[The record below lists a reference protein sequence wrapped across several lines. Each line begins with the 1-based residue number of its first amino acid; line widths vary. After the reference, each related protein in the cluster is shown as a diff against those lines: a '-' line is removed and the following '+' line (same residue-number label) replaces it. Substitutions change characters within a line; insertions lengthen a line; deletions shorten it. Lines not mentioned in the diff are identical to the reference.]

1 MKRLAFGLC
10 WIAFACTCLVS
21 CTSVHIHQYEE
32 ILTEATCIVDG
43 KITRICIDCGKS
55 VVHQIIPA
63 MGHDWDEYQINQETT
78 CTGAGQRQHT
88 CKRCGYLEIETI
100 PAYGHDFMVRR
111 IEPTCTVAGCTLYIC
126 STCHL
131 VEKTDLVPPLGH
143 TPGDWE
149 VIKEATCTIEGM
161 KVIKCLTCQTPL
173 ESETIP
179 ATGHTYA
186 SGYTFDETDHWH
198 RTTCCFSDLKQD
210 MEPHQLVDGA
220 CTICSFSYYRFQLIE
235 DGQAYELRRGT
246 TREMEHIDI
255 PTMYNGKPVVK
266 IGTGAFLNCKNLTS
280 ITIPEGITQIGTGA
294 FINCSS
300 LQEIHFPSTITEIEN
315 MAFRNCSQLETIFL
329 PASVTTIG
337 TRVFDNC
344 KQLRQVYYE
353 GTLESWF
360 LNLQFLDEMSN
371 PLYYGAQLYIQ
382 GQLVDKMDLPSH
394 IDIIPD
400 YHFVG
405 NQTLTTVTIPS
416 HITRIGEGAFYQCS
430 NLRKITLPSSICAI
444 DDNAFYGCEAL
455 DEVYYEGTIADW
467 CKIQFGSPY
476 ANPMMYA
483 THFYIQ
489 GKEITEIEIP
499 DEVTEIGAYQFIG
512 FKAMTKMVIPNQVT
526 TIGQGAFQDC
536 THLTM
541 LTLPKSVES
550 IGSSAFYHCTALE
563 SLCYEGT
570 MVDWCHIA
578 FLGRWANPMYYIDHF
593 YIGKEEVTQIEIPNE
608 ITSIGDF
615 QFSGF
620 LQLQHITIPEQV
632 VSIGYSAFRDCDR
645 LKTITMPKR
654 LDFMGSFA
662 FHNCYQLTEIVI
674 PEGITRLEQYTF
686 HNCFSLSKVVLP
698 SSLVYI
704 GSSAFGNCSVLTTLV
719 IPDTVKEMG
728 SHVFDGCE
736 KLVSIQLSAQL
747 NRIDFWTFHGCKLL
761 QTVIVPKG
769 IQYISGYAFDG
780 CLTLECIYYA
790 GTMEEW
796 KRVNCVYQWNAVS
809 NIKKI
814 ICQDGEIVLE

>member
-1 MKRLAFGLC
+1 MKKLAFGLC

-100 PAYGHDFMVRR
+100 PA
-111 IEPTCTVAGCTLYIC
+111 
-126 STCHL
+126 
-131 VEKTDLVPPLGH
+131 
-143 TPGDWE
+143 
-149 VIKEATCTIEGM
+149 
-161 KVIKCLTCQTPL
+161 
-173 ESETIP
+173 
-179 ATGHTYA
+179 TGHTYA
-186 SGYTFDETDHWH
+186 SGYTFNQTDHWH
-198 RTTCCFSDLKQD
+198 RTTCCSSDLKQD
-210 MEPHQLVDGA
+210 MEPHQLLDGA

-246 TREMEHIDI
+246 AAREMEHIDI

-294 FINCSS
+294 FISCSS
-300 LQEIHFPSTITEIEN
+300 LREIHFPSTITEIEK
-315 MAFRNCSQLETIFL
+315 MAFRNCSQLETIYL

-337 TRVFDNC
+337 ERVFENC

-353 GTLESWF
+353 GTLESWL

-444 DDNAFYGCEAL
+444 DDNAFNGCEAL

-483 THFYIQ
+483 TQFYIQ

-526 TIGQGAFQDC
+526 TIGRGAFQDC

-620 LQLQHITIPEQV
+620 WQLQHITIPEQV

-686 HNCFSLSKVVLP
+686 HNCFSLSKVGLP

-728 SHVFDGCE
+728 SYVFDGCE

-769 IQYISGYAFDG
+769 IQYISGYAFNG

-796 KRVNCVYQWNAVS
+796 KQVNCVYKWNAIS